1 MAKNYDDITL
11 ALAGICQAARLVQQL
26 AHEGQ
31 ADNDAVDV
39 MIQSIIN
46 NNPSSVADV
55 YGNNPQNLRIGLEA
69 FAGMFNMTGTQGIN
83 TEITRYML
91 GIMLLERRLYKTPGA
106 MNDLGKRIDNLEHQ
120 RDHFGL
126 SQEAMLNTIAGIYV
140 DNISPLGPRIQVTGS
155 PEILRN
161 SLVQAKVRSL
171 LLSGIRSAVLWRQ
184 TGGNRLQLLFS
195 RSRLV
200 DTAKRILA
208 QH

>member
-39 MIQSIIN
+39 MIQSIVN

-69 FAGMFNMTGTQGIN
+69 FAGMFNMTAAQGIN

-200 DTAKRILA
+200 DTAKKILA

>member
-55 YGNNPQNLRIGLEA
+55 YGNNTQNLRIGLEA
-69 FAGMFNMTGTQGIN
+69 FAGMFNMTGAQGIN
-83 TEITRYML
+83 TEMTRYML

-161 SLVQAKVRSL
+161 QLVQAKVRSL

-200 DTAKRILA
+200 DTAKKILA

>member
-1 MAKNYDDITL
+1 MAKNYEDITL

-31 ADNDAVDV
+31 TDNDAVDV
-39 MIQSIIN
+39 MINSIIN
-46 NNPSSVADV
+46 NNPSSVLNV
-55 YGNNPQNLRIGLEA
+55 YGDNVQNLHTGLSA
-69 FAGMFNMTGTQGIN
+69 FAGMFNMTGSQGLN
-83 TEITRYML
+83 AELTRYML
-91 GIMLLERRLYKTPGA
+91 GVMLLERRLNKAPGA
-106 MNDLGKRIDNLEHQ
+106 MDELGRRIDNLEHQ

-140 DNISPLGPRIQVTGS
+140 DNISGLGPRIQVTGS

-161 SLVQAKVRSL
+161 TLIQAKVRSL

-184 TGGNRLQLLFS
+184 VGGNRLQLLFF

-200 DTAKRILA
+200 DTAKYLLA

>member
-83 TEITRYML
+83 AELTRYML

-161 SLVQAKVRSL
+161 TLVQAKVRSL

-184 TGGNRLQLLFS
+184 IGGNRLQLLFS

-200 DTAKRILA
+200 DTAKNILA

>member
-161 SLVQAKVRSL
+161 TLVQAKVRSL

-200 DTAKRILA
+200 DTAKKILA

>member
-161 SLVQAKVRSL
+161 TLVQAKVRSL

>member
-155 PEILRN
+155 PEILRKT
-161 SLVQAKVRSL
+161 LVQAKVRSL

>member
-55 YGNNPQNLRIGLEA
+55 YGNNTQNLRIGLEA
-69 FAGMFNMTGTQGIN
+69 FAGMFNMTGAQGIN
-83 TEITRYML
+83 TEMTRYML

-161 SLVQAKVRSL
+161 QLVQAKVRSL

-184 TGGNRLQLLFS
+184 IGGNRLQLLFS

-200 DTAKRILA
+200 DTAKKILA

>member
-1 MAKNYDDITL
+1 MAKNYEDITL

-31 ADNDAVDV
+31 TNNDAVDV
-39 MIQSIIN
+39 MIRSITN
-46 NNPSSVADV
+46 NNPSSVLNV
-55 YGNNPQNLRIGLEA
+55 YGDNVQNLHTGLST
-69 FAGMFNMTGTQGIN
+69 FAGMFNMSGYQGLN
-83 TEITRYML
+83 TELTRYIGRLMQ
-91 GIMLLERRLYKTPGA
+91 LERRLDKQPGA
-106 MNDLGKRIDNLEHQ
+106 MDELGRRIDNLEHQ

-140 DNISPLGPRIQVTGS
+140 DNISGLGPRIQVTGS

-161 SLVQAKVRSL
+161 TLIQAKVRSL
-171 LLSGIRSAVLWRQ
+171 LLSGIRSTVLWRQ
-184 TGGNRLQLLFS
+184 VGGNRLQLMFS

-200 DTAKRILA
+200 DTAKYLLA

>member
-39 MIQSIIN
+39 MIKSIIN
-46 NNPSSVADV
+46 NNPSSVSDV
-55 YGNNPQNLRIGLEA
+55 YGNNTQNLRIGLEA
-69 FAGMFNMTGTQGIN
+69 FAGMFNMTGAQGIN
-83 TEITRYML
+83 TEMTRYML

-200 DTAKRILA
+200 DTAKNILA

>member
-39 MIQSIIN
+39 MIQSIVN

-69 FAGMFNMTGTQGIN
+69 FAGMFNMTAAQGIN

-126 SQEAMLNTIAGIYV
+126 SQEAILNTIAGIYV

-200 DTAKRILA
+200 DTAKKILA

>member
-83 TEITRYML
+83 AELTRYML

-161 SLVQAKVRSL
+161 TLVQAKVRSL

-200 DTAKRILA
+200 DTAKNILA